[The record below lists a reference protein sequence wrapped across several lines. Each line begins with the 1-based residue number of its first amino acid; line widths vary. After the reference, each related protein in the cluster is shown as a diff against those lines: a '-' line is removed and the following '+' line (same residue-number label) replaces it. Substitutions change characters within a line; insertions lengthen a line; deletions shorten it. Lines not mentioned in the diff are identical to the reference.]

1 MRDLYRTDRHDTPT
15 IFAFFIIFLY
25 FIYLSII
32 LNFNPLLSNSHQIN
46 YNNYLKNFYIK
57 CYNPIEKELP
67 NTLSKINTYYKFLNK
82 ILTKEKIYD
91 II

>member
-1 MRDLYRTDRHDTPT
+1 MRGLYRTGRHDTPT

-25 FIYLSII
+25 LIYLSISFYI
-32 LNFNPLLSNSHQIN
+32 FNPLLSNSHQIN

-67 NTLSKINTYYKFLNK
+67 NALKINT
-82 ILTKEKIYD
+82 
-91 II
+91 

>member
-1 MRDLYRTDRHDTPT
+1 MRGLYRTDRHDTLP

-25 FIYLSII
+25 FIYLSITF
-32 LNFNPLLSNSHQIN
+32 NFDPLLSNSHQIN

-57 CYNPIEKELP
+57 CYNPIEKKLP
-67 NTLSKINTYYKFLNK
+67 NALSKINTYYKFLNK

>member
-1 MRDLYRTDRHDTPT
+1 MRGLYRTDRHDTPT

-25 FIYLSII
+25 FIYLSITF
-32 LNFNPLLSNSHQIN
+32 NFNPLLSNGHQIN

-67 NTLSKINTYYKFLNK
+67 NALNKLNTYYKFLNK